1 MLTNELELF
10 HGPEVYDA
18 FEILG
23 SFDAI
28 VDATHTGILKP
39 DPRAYQLAVESLD
52 ASFQSVVFV
61 DDQQKNIDGA
71 IGCGIEA
78 IRLDITNPES
88 GFDDVRRALKL
99 K

>member
-1 MLTNELELF
+1 M
-10 HGPEVYDA
+10 YDA

-39 DPRAYQLAVESLD
+39 EPQAYQLAVEALD
-52 ASFQSVVFV
+52 ASFESVVFV
-61 DDQQKNIDGA
+61 DDQQKNVDGA
-71 IGCGIEA
+71 IACGIEA
-78 IRLDITNPES
+78 IRLDITDPES

-99 K
+99 T